1 MPALAAPAW
10 DTRDVV
16 SSRRVQRDPFLVLQP
31 VSGAYWRVLTAM
43 IPRLMTPPCPSSV
56 RPPEPKATGSNPV
69 GRATSSGPFSQEKG
83 LFHGRGT
90 SCLDSPL
97 TAFRYGS
104 GHTCPQHTPF
114 EHQKLAEQLAPRP
127 RPPAR
132 RVGGSGVSPNR
143 TDVALPEPPTSPRR
157 RRGHLVDDDA
167 CRPTVTRAA
176 PCGPAP
182 RS

>member
-31 VSGAYWRVLTAM
+31 VSGAYWRVLAAM

-83 LFHGRGT
+83 LFHGRVA

-97 TAFRYGS
+97 TAFRSGS

-127 RPPAR
+127 RPPHVES
-132 RVGGSGVSPNR
+132 VGPVSPR
-143 TDVALPEPPTSPRR
+143 TGQTSLSLSHP
-157 RRGHLVDDDA
+157 HLHGA
-167 CRPTVTRAA
+167 GAATSSTTTRAV
-176 PCGPAP
+176 P
-182 RS
+182 R